1 MAVRV
6 CDYRTVFVSSVCLV
20 KYTLGGTIVTSLLL
34 RFITNLVD
42 IDSLSVS
49 YEVFRRKLVIVF
61 AITRLEALS
70 QARLIQPTCVGNKFG
85 ASLLPSNLTFPLI
98 YIIYILSRYFEE
110 TCNGINGYIC
120 NKQSIVWEWKKV

>member
-20 KYTLGGTIVTSLLL
+20 KYTLRGTIVTSLLL
-34 RFITNLVD
+34 IFITNLVD
-42 IDSLSVS
+42 IDSLSAS
-49 YEVFRRKLVIVF
+49 YEVFRRKLVIVC

-85 ASLLPSNLTFPLI
+85 ASLPPYRFLL
-98 YIIYILSRYFEE
+98 YILFTSCHVIMNRHVTVLIDTSITNSQLYGSGKK
-110 TCNGINGYIC
+110 CN
-120 NKQSIVWEWKKV
+120 V